1 MKGGELGRHI
11 IKSRRKKMKL
21 VRIVMMIIIMLNIGC
36 GRNIPIEERVEILS
50 EELMEKINKKWLNTW
65 EISEKEKEEVKET
78 ISKINLLI
86 LKGDIKGFID
96 MLGERVEIINTLR
109 DCKVVSKNE
118 IQRSKKYI
126 DWIKKWYFSS
136 DKERRQSYRKYL
148 IKLINGE
155 DIEVEYKLTIW
166 FKSDTIKTKK
176 EYYLYDEDSEGVVYK
191 YIWGFLKKY
200 DDPEF
205 YNKKDISIGIN
216 NFGDGWKIVALLIEP

>member
-1 MKGGELGRHI
+1 MERYI
-11 IKSRRKKMKL
+11 MRNRREKMKL
-21 VRIVMMIIIMLNIGC
+21 IRIVMILMMMLNIGC

-148 IKLINGE
+148 IKLISGE
-155 DIEVEYKLTIW
+155 DIEVDLQYFRI
-166 FKSDTIKTKK
+166 
-176 EYYLYDEDSEGVVYK
+176 
-191 YIWGFLKKY
+191 
-200 DDPEF
+200 
-205 YNKKDISIGIN
+205 
-216 NFGDGWKIVALLIEP
+216 